1 MDNSDHLRLIPILDT
16 QAIDHG
22 EYDLV
27 VKKRR
32 ELKQAYASKE
42 EAMNSFVSSRW
53 LFIPGLIATIVG
65 FYATVQVDHWWPAVV
80 GLVLYAAC
88 LAPIFSAYW
97 RARRAMQVI
106 DELESERVRA
116 FIHRTLF
123 NQKLKLMWCV
133 VQRAHSH
140 NEKLDILSV
149 IRDVVGHPLSDE
161 EIVYCQRFRNDV
173 MDEFTEMAETL
184 AILAEQDHD
193 SLAKTPVQARLLGY
207 LTMSPEEFQREHLF
221 CFPSPAV

>member
-1 MDNSDHLRLIPILDT
+1 MGNSDYLRLIPILDA
-16 QAIDHG
+16 QAVDHDQ
-22 EYDLV
+22 YDTV
-27 VKKRR
+27 VKKRL
-32 ELKQAYASKE
+32 ELK
-42 EAMNSFVSSRW
+42 EARVNKQEGLDSFLSSRW
-53 LFIPGLIATIVG
+53 LFVPGLIATIVG

-88 LAPIFSAYW
+88 LAPIFSANW

-106 DELESERVRA
+106 DRLESEPSDHV
-116 FIHRTLF
+116 LF

-161 EIVYCQRFRNDV
+161 EIVYCQRFRTDV
-173 MDEFTEMAETL
+173 MDEFAEMGEVL
-184 AILAEQDHD
+184 AILAEQCRDN
-193 SLAKTPVQARLLGY
+193 SAKTPVQARLLGY

-221 CFPSPAV
+221 RFQSPTF